1 MLLLSLFSCNGETT
15 VPADPPAEEG
25 DNTVPVDPPS
35 DGEEPLPE
43 EKLTIIFPS
52 DLSEMTEEIR
62 PALSAMLNWSLSS
75 EVMGSE
81 DYYAYSASD
90 ELVFKG
96 KRDGTVITSMKIGP
110 GADIE
115 GLKHLGEGTSVTVI
129 LDEDSNP
136 ASYLLD
142 GVKVADTDISEV
154 KSELEKITGQEVKR
168 LVIQNTEYTDQDGTA
183 YRFRMETLTTDDGTR
198 GITTVEPAISGYSEF
213 TLYVPSAEYRLI
225 LSAGGSAYDVTGL
238 VDHGEI

>member
-1 MLLLSLFSCNGETT
+1 MPADPPSEEGGST
-15 VPADPPAEEG
+15 VPADPPSE
-25 DNTVPVDPPS
+25 
-35 DGEEPLPE
+35 E
-43 EKLTIIFPS
+43 EKPLLEEDLTISFPS
-52 DLSEMTEEIR
+52 DLSEMTEELR
-62 PALSAMLNWSLSS
+62 PAHSAMLNWSLSS

-90 ELVFKG
+90 ELVFEG

-110 GADIE
+110 GADI
-115 GLKHLGEGTSVTVI
+115 VTVI

-142 GVKVADTDISEV
+142 GVKVADTDIPEV
-154 KSELEKITGQEVKR
+154 KSELEKISGQEVKS
-168 LVIQNTEYTDQDGTA
+168 LVIQNTEYTDQYGTA

-225 LSAGGSAYDVTGL
+225 LSAGGSAYDVTEL